1 MWGMY
6 KLKSKSWLCHLLP
19 ELCDA
24 VSPGGEV
31 SRLHLGR
38 VCPGR
43 VAAVCEGHVPGHRVI
58 MGIRVIISSPDAQL
72 VQTPE
77 DGQAA
82 ADGVTTLHPDHA
94 GDPAL
99 TDGRL

>member
-1 MWGMY
+1 
-6 KLKSKSWLCHLLP
+6 
-19 ELCDA
+19 
-24 VSPGGEV
+24 
-31 SRLHLGR
+31 
-38 VCPGR
+38 
-43 VAAVCEGHVPGHRVI
+43 

-99 TDGRL
+99 TGGRL